1 MKVHK
6 LTQEQINE
14 SIRRDIDKMPIS
26 EEMKESVYLANT
38 DQVEWE
44 GPYTLEEFKTQLRR
58 LEEEVEREKNN
69 E

>member
-14 SIRRDIDKMPIS
+14 SIRRDVDKMPIS

-38 DQVEWE
+38 DQLEWE
-44 GPYTLEEFKTQLRR
+44 GPYTLEEFKTQLRK
-58 LEEEVEREKNN
+58 LEEEVERERNN

>member
-14 SIRRDIDKMPIS
+14 SIRRDVDKMPIS
-26 EEMKESVYLANT
+26 EEMKESLYLSNT

-44 GPYTLEEFKTQLRR
+44 GPYTLEEFKTQLRK
-58 LEEEVEREKNN
+58 LEEEVERERNN

>member
-14 SIRRDIDKMPIS
+14 SIRRDVDKMPIS

-38 DQVEWE
+38 GQVEWE
-44 GPYTLEEFKTQLRR
+44 GPYTLKEYLDEMDKLF
-58 LEEEVEREKNN
+58 EEV
-69 E
+69 

>member
-26 EEMKESVYLANT
+26 EEMKESIYLANT

-44 GPYTLEEFKTQLRR
+44 GPYTLEEFKTQLRK

>member
-44 GPYTLEEFKTQLRR
+44 GPFTIEEFKTQLRK

>member
-14 SIRRDIDKMPIS
+14 SIRRDVDKMPIS

-44 GPYTLEEFKTQLRR
+44 GPYTLEEFKTQLRK
-58 LEEEVEREKNN
+58 LEEEVEKERNN

>member
-14 SIRRDIDKMPIS
+14 SIRRDVDKMPIS

-44 GPYTLEEFKTQLRR
+44 GTYTLEEFKTQLRK
-58 LEEEVEREKNN
+58 LEEEVERERNN

>member
-14 SIRRDIDKMPIS
+14 SIRRDVDKMPIS

>member
-44 GPYTLEEFKTQLRR
+44 GPYTLEEFKTQLRK
-58 LEEEVEREKNN
+58 LEEEVERERNN

>member
-14 SIRRDIDKMPIS
+14 SIRRDVDKMPIS

-44 GPYTLEEFKTQLRR
+44 GPYTLEEFKTQLRK
-58 LEEEVEREKNN
+58 LEKEVEREKNN

>member
-1 MKVHK
+1 MKVYK

-14 SIRRDIDKMPIS
+14 SIRRDVDKMPIS

-44 GPYTLEEFKTQLRR
+44 GPYTLEEFKTQLRK
-58 LEEEVEREKNN
+58 LEEEVERERNN

>member
-14 SIRRDIDKMPIS
+14 SIRRDVDKMPIS

-38 DQVEWE
+38 NQVEWE
-44 GPYTLEEFKTQLRR
+44 GPYTLEEYFKHLDDI
-58 LEEEVEREKNN
+58 EEEIRGKFEHE
-69 E
+69 

>member
-14 SIRRDIDKMPIS
+14 SIRRDVDKMPIS

-44 GPYTLEEFKTQLRR
+44 GPYTLEEFRTQLRK
-58 LEEEVEREKNN
+58 LEEEVERERNN

>member
-14 SIRRDIDKMPIS
+14 SIRRDVDKMPIS

-44 GPYTLEEFKTQLRR
+44 GPYTLEEFKTQH
-58 LEEEVEREKNN
+58 
-69 E
+69 

>member
-14 SIRRDIDKMPIS
+14 SIRRDVDKMPIS
-26 EEMKESVYLANT
+26 EDMKESVYLANT

-44 GPYTLEEFKTQLRR
+44 GPYTLKEYLGKIDELFEET
-58 LEEEVEREKNN
+58 EGESIDE
-69 E
+69 

>member
-14 SIRRDIDKMPIS
+14 SIRRDVDKMPIS

-44 GPYTLEEFKTQLRR
+44 GPYTLEEFKTQLRK
-58 LEEEVEREKNN
+58 LEEEVERERNN

>member
-14 SIRRDIDKMPIS
+14 SIRRDVDKMPIS

-38 DQVEWE
+38 DQLEWE
-44 GPYTLEEFKTQLRR
+44 GPFTFEEFKEEMRKIEKEV
-58 LEEEVEREKNN
+58 EEERNN

>member
-14 SIRRDIDKMPIS
+14 SIRRDVDKMTIS

-44 GPYTLEEFKTQLRR
+44 GPYTLEEFKTQLRK
-58 LEEEVEREKNN
+58 LEEEVERERNN

>member
-14 SIRRDIDKMPIS
+14 SIRRDVDKMPVS

-44 GPYTLEEFKTQLRR
+44 GPYTLEEFKTQLRK
-58 LEEEVEREKNN
+58 LEEEVERERNN

>member
-1 MKVHK
+1 MKIHK

-14 SIRRDIDKMPIS
+14 SIRRDVDKMPIS

-38 DQVEWE
+38 GQIEWE
-44 GPYTLEEFKTQLRR
+44 GPYTLEEFKTQLRK
-58 LEEEVEREKNN
+58 LEEEVERERNN

>member
-14 SIRRDIDKMPIS
+14 SIRRDVDKMPIS

-38 DQVEWE
+38 DQLEWE
-44 GPYTLEEFKTQLRR
+44 GPFTFEEFKKEMRKI
-58 LEEEVEREKNN
+58 EKEVEEEKNN